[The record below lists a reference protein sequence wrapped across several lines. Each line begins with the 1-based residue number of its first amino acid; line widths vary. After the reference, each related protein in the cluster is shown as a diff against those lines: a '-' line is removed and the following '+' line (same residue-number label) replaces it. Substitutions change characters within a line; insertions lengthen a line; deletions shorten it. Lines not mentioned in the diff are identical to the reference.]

1 MISRVTV
8 FLTLVRR
15 GGDGDGYNFLF
26 TGEVAAARD
35 NDVCGVGVAYD
46 SLVAGILFMDLKSGL
61 AFKGTVSISRDSPF
75 KLSTFSV
82 RRTKSTAFFLF

>member
-1 MISRVTV
+1 
-8 FLTLVRR
+8 VRK
-15 GGDGDGYNFLF
+15 GGDGDGCNFLF

-61 AFKGTVSISRDSPF
+61 VFKGTVSWG
-75 KLSTFSV
+75 
-82 RRTKSTAFFLF
+82 

>member
-1 MISRVTV
+1 M
-8 FLTLVRR
+8 RR

-46 SLVAGILFMDLKSGL
+46 SLVAGILFKDLKSGS
-61 AFKGTVSISRDSPF
+61 AF
-75 KLSTFSV
+75 
-82 RRTKSTAFFLF
+82 